1 MPAHRL
7 NTVQVY
13 GIRDATET
21 VDSPARALVPD
32 PGVLAPTLARVGPTT
47 PKRAT
52 ARASKR
58 TPGSVPRL
66 AHVGQQ

>member
-32 PGVLAPTLARVGPTT
+32 PGVLAPTLARVDPTT
-47 PKRAT
+47 PTRA
-52 ARASKR
+52 
-58 TPGSVPRL
+58 
-66 AHVGQQ
+66 GQPYALTHAAAVALGA